1 MSTNTDKEDE
11 QWLNALAGN
20 ADPASDPKINQQA
33 ESLRRAL
40 KASSNIL
47 TNQVPI
53 ADDAQYQQILFRLRR
68 EGLTSSNHAWR
79 NPKLW
84 GLAATV
90 VIGVGVVIQM
100 SVFNPDGYEKDIMR
114 GSEHAT
120 VLLVTDPEARL
131 SELQAGLQV
140 AGEIPKIE
148 RLENKQIVLTVR
160 ATDNV
165 LTFLRTQRIEPEIF
179 NGQLIIKLKP
189 SKSRN

>member
-1 MSTNTDKEDE
+1 MKKNTDKEDE

-47 TNQVPI
+47 TNKVPI

-68 EGLTSSNHAWR
+68 EGLTSSNHAWH

-120 VLLVTDPEARL
+120 VLLVTDPETRL

-165 LTFLRTQRIEPEIF
+165 LAFLRTQRIEPEIF